1 MKEIINYSAIRKKY
15 MMKDCMPIEKKEEKD
30 LRKMVMQ
37 NSGDLL
43 GLLTKIKC
51 KWQKVKKN

>member
-1 MKEIINYSAIRKKY
+1 MI
-15 MMKDCMPIEKKEEKD
+15 KDCMPIEKKEEKD

-43 GLLTKIKC
+43 GLLAKMSC
-51 KWQKVKKN
+51 KWQKVKNN